1 MKMPRFRPAAIHRL
15 TPPRRIPFRRARPD
29 AIFSLRG
36 SRRAFQGPTMHSTRL
51 FALAC
56 LAGAGLLAA
65 WPAGAQENF
74 YAGKTIRIIVG
85 TGSGGG
91 YDGAARLTARYLGKY
106 IPGNPA
112 FVVENM
118 PGASGIKATNFL
130 YAAAPRDGTVIATVN
145 NSMPVYQAINQE
157 GVRFKAEDLNWL
169 GSLLQTATTVS
180 IWHTAGVRTIEEA
193 RRKEVIMGATG
204 AAGTK
209 AAYPALLN
217 NTLGTKFRIVTG
229 YEGGNTLRLAMERG
243 EVQGDGSARW
253 SSWKSTKPEWVRD
266 SRIFALVQIGLKKDN
281 DLPDV
286 PLLTELAQNDE
297 QRKMFEFISQPIA
310 MQQPFVAPPN
320 VPADRVIMLRRAFEA
335 MTRDP
340 DFRKEVEAL
349 DLELDPVS
357 GEDVQRIVRNVVET
371 PAAIVQK
378 VQAATAVSKDA
389 PRAGGGGAG
398 RGGE

>member
-1 MKMPRFRPAAIHRL
+1 MPL
-15 TPPRRIPFRRARPD
+15 TPRRLI
-29 AIFSLRG
+29 AIACITGIGTVSLL
-36 SRRAFQGPTMHSTRL
+36 Q
-51 FALAC
+51 
-56 LAGAGLLAA
+56 
-65 WPAGAQENF
+65 PAPAQEEF
-74 YAGKTIRIIVG
+74 YAGKQIRIIVG

-106 IPGNPA
+106 IPGNPS

-130 YAAAPRDGTVIATVN
+130 YEAAPKDGTVLATIN
-145 NSMPVYQAINQE
+145 NSIPVYQAISQP
-157 GVRFKAEDLNWL
+157 GVRFKAEELNWI

-180 IWHTAGVRTIEEA
+180 IWHTAGVKTIDEA
-193 RRKEVIMGATG
+193 KRKEVIMGATG

-209 AAYPALLN
+209 AAYPQLLN
-217 NTLGTKFRIVTG
+217 NTIGTKFKIVTG

-253 SSWKSTKPEWVRD
+253 SSWKSTKPEWVKD
-266 SRIFALVQIGLKKDN
+266 NKIIALVQIGLKKDN
-281 DLPDV
+281 DLPNV

-310 MQQPFVAPPN
+310 MQQPFVGPPGI
-320 VPADRVIMLRRAFEA
+320 PADRLNLLRRAFDA

-340 DFRKEVEAL
+340 DFRKEVEML

-357 GEDVQRIVRNVVET
+357 GEEVQKIVRTIVET
-371 PAAIVQK
+371 PADTVQK
-378 VQAATAVSKDA
+378 VRAATAVNKTPASGAGNAK
-389 PRAGGGGAG
+389 GGGK
-398 RGGE
+398 